1 MYVELQEGRLFYEL
15 IDRVKPWHDQPET
28 IIFIHGVGAHHE
40 LWSDWLPTLG
50 DRYRIILIGTR
61 GCGNSAGIGNYDAWT
76 LDGLSNDI
84 LAVAEHAGVDKF
96 HAVGESAGGTAVLN
110 LAARGTERVL
120 TATTLSTAHRG
131 GQIARVRK
139 WREDVEHNGV
149 EWWSGEMMRHRF
161 NDGALS
167 GSKYRFFRERQEAS
181 VAEALLRKGEI
192 LLATDLTEQLDGIKC
207 PLLMIAPDRSPFV
220 TPDIPVEILNLV
232 PGSELCIIPNSKHGI
247 FFSHAEFAAGLLSE
261 FLDRRI

>member
-1 MYVELQEGRLFYEL
+1 MYVELPEGRLFYEL
-15 IDRVKPWHDQPET
+15 IDRVKPWCDKPET
-28 IIFIHGVGAHHE
+28 IIFMHGVGAHHQ
-40 LWSDWLPTLG
+40 LWSDWLPILG

-61 GCGNSAGIGNYDAWT
+61 GCGNSAGIGSYDEWT

-84 LAVAEHAGVDKF
+84 QAVAEHAGVERF
-96 HAVGESAGGTAVLN
+96 HVVGESAGGTAVLN
-110 LAARGTERVL
+110 LAARETGRIL

-139 WREDVEHNGV
+139 WREDVERNGV
-149 EWWSGEMMRHRF
+149 GWWSDEMMRHRF

-167 GSKYRFFRERQEAS
+167 ESRYGFFRKHQEAS
-181 VAEALLRKGEI
+181 VAVALLRKGEI
-192 LLATDLTEQLDGIKC
+192 LLATDLTERLGSIKC

-232 PGSELCIIPNSKHGI
+232 PGSELCIIPNSEHGI
-247 FFSHAEFAAGLLSE
+247 FFSHAEFAAGLLCD
-261 FLDRRI
+261 FLDRRS